1 MKERTSTALRILS
14 RSDLQAAIVSLSPF
28 VWKGREKT
36 LLFPCLTICFWIST
50 MELQLVNKLTG
61 IWIASATHVISCS
74 TASRMGG
81 PGGGVPSPFIPLSRD
96 WHIPAQASPSSTKP
110 ASLIT
115 ESCVYQSTID
125 KHGQGRNR
133 LLLWRGE
140 H

>member
-1 MKERTSTALRILS
+1 MERSGENTPFPLPDDMLLDLNHGST
-14 RSDLQAAIVSLSPF
+14 IV
-28 VWKGREKT
+28 T
-36 LLFPCLTICFWIST
+36 
-50 MELQLVNKLTG
+50 LVNKLTG
-61 IWIASATHVISCS
+61 IWIASATHVMSCS

-115 ESCVYQSTID
+115 ESCVYQSAID
-125 KHGQGRNR
+125 RRGQGRNK